1 MVCRVTDKSEAI
13 SYRALGMKLR
23 RKLFSSKDPY
33 DVTKSEL
40 FFDAAKENFSHLIS
54 HCEDYRKIC
63 DGLGV
68 KSTGDIKDISDI
80 PVLPTMLFKQHDFR
94 SGRYLV
100 KSTSSGTTGKKSTV
114 RFEFGALRAAL
125 KMSLKVTRYHGITTI
140 KPCRYIVM
148 GYKPHRSNKTAV
160 AKTAYLTTFLAPAV
174 SRKYILKHTSEGYKP
189 DFEGIVEALKKYEK
203 GKFPVRFMGFP
214 SYTFFLFRLLED
226 NGLSFKLP
234 KGSKIMLGGGW
245 KQFYQ
250 EAADKETFYKMA
262 KKTLGVDEENIIE
275 FFGAVEHPILYC
287 DCKNHHFHVPVYS
300 KVIIRDPDTLEPMK
314 NGEMGLV
321 NLITPIAKATPLLS
335 VMTDDLG
342 ILHDG
347 ETCGCGV
354 TSPYLEIVGRVA
366 PEDIKTCAAGAADIL
381 KGVKV

>member
-1 MVCRVTDKSEAI
+1 
-13 SYRALGMKLR
+13 MKFR
-23 RKLFSSKDPY
+23 RRLFSSKDPY
-33 DVTKSEL
+33 DVSKSDL
-40 FFDAAKENFSHLIS
+40 FLHASKENFNYLYGHCNDYKKIS
-54 HCEDYRKIC
+54 
-63 DGLGV
+63 DGLSV
-68 KSTGDIKDISDI
+68 KSSDDIKDASDI

-94 SGRYLV
+94 SGRYMV
-100 KSTSSGTTGKKSTV
+100 KATSSGTSGRKSTI
-114 RFEFGALRAAL
+114 RFEFSALMAALR
-125 KMSLKVTRYHGITTI
+125 MSIKIARYHGIMTI

-148 GYKPHRSNKTAV
+148 GYKPHRSNQMAV

-174 SRKYILKHTSEGYKP
+174 SRKFILKHTKDGYKP
-189 DFEGIVEALKKYEK
+189 DFESIVKALRKYEK
-203 GKFPVRFMGFP
+203 GRLPVRFMGFP
-214 SYTFFLFRLLED
+214 AYTFFLFRLLED
-226 NGLSFKLP
+226 RGLSFKLP

-262 KKTLGVDEENIIE
+262 KKTLGIDEENIVE

-300 KVIIRDPDTLEPMK
+300 KVIIRDPDTLEPLE
-314 NGEMGLV
+314 NGKMGLV
-321 NLITPIAKATPLLS
+321 NLVTPICKATPLLS

-347 ETCGCGV
+347 ES
-354 TSPYLEIVGRVA
+354 SPYLEIVGRVA

-381 KGVKV
+381 KGVKI

>member
-1 MVCRVTDKSEAI
+1 
-13 SYRALGMKLR
+13 MKLR
-23 RKLFSSKDPY
+23 RKIFSSKDPY
-33 DVTKSEL
+33 DVSKSDL
-40 FFDAAKENFSHLIS
+40 FLNATKENFSYLIS

-68 KSTGDIKDISDI
+68 KTSEDIKDISDL

-100 KSTSSGTTGKKSTV
+100 KTTSSGTSGKKSTI
-114 RFEFGALRAAL
+114 RFEFSALMAAL
-125 KMSLKVTRYHGITTI
+125 KMSLKVTRYHGITTL

-203 GKFPVRFMGFP
+203 GKLPVRFMGFP

-226 NGLSFKLP
+226 NGLSFQLP

-262 KKTLGVDEENIIE
+262 KKTLGVEEENIVE

-300 KVIIRDPDTLEPMK
+300 KVIIRDPNTLEPMK

-347 ETCGCGV
+347 ESCGCGV